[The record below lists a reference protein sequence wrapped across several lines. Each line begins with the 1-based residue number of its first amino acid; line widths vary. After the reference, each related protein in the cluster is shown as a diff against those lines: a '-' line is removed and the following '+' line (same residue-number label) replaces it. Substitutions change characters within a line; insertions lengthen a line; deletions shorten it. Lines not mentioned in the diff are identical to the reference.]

1 MHNITRFSE
10 YKITW
15 TLVLFDLPT
24 ETKLQR
30 KEAAQFR
37 KALIADGFNMF
48 QYSIYARHSPSREN
62 SEVHIQRVIRSLPK
76 DGHVCIIRLTDK
88 QFSDIMVFDNSGKVD
103 APAEGF
109 QLELF

>member
-1 MHNITRFSE
+1 MPRITRFNQ
-10 YKITW
+10 YKIMW

-24 ETKLQR
+24 ETKRQR

-37 KALIADGFNMF
+37 KELKADGFSMF
-48 QYSIYARHSPSREN
+48 QFSIYIRHSPSREN
-62 SEVHIQRVIRSLPK
+62 SEVHVKRVKRLLPS

-88 QFSDIMVFDNSGKVD
+88 QFADILVFNKAGVIE
-103 APAEGF
+103 PPREGF

>member
-1 MHNITRFSE
+1 MSRYNQ
-10 YKITW
+10 YKIMW

-30 KEAAQFR
+30 KAAARFR
-37 KALIADGFNMF
+37 KDLVADGFSMF
-48 QYSIYARHSPSREN
+48 QFSIYIRHSPSREN
-62 SEVHIQRVIRSLPK
+62 SDVHVKRVMRSLPN

-88 QFSDIMVFDNSGKVD
+88 QFNDILVFNQTGIIEPPRES
-103 APAEGF
+103 F